1 MIFPKKKNEID
12 CCIGWNFKKL
22 YQIEEQSMQNFL
34 VWGTF
39 KIEVVEHR
47 SKQLLLQNITEID
60 EK

>member
-12 CCIGWNFKKL
+12 RCIGWNFKKP

-39 KIEVVEHR
+39 KIKVV
-47 SKQLLLQNITEID
+47 
-60 EK
+60 